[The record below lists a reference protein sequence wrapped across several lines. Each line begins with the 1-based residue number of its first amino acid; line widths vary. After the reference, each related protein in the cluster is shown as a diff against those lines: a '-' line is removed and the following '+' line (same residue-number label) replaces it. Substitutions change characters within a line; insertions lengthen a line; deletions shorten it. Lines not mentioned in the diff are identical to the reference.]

1 MNAQTDIGRSVAH
14 GVFTIER
21 IYPSV
26 SPQRVFDAFA
36 TAAGKD
42 GWFSG
47 PNDAWDIVER
57 VFEFRVGGRER
68 LASKWKSGM
77 VTEFDATYFDIIP
90 GERIVYVYEMCL
102 DGRKI
107 SVSLATFEFKA
118 AGGGTRLIQTEQGA
132 FLDGYDD
139 NGSRE
144 HGSNE
149 IMDKLSA
156 YLEARALGPRRR
168 GLGSGSGSPA

>member
-1 MNAQTDIGRSVAH
+1 MNAPTKIDRSVAH

-21 IYPSV
+21 TYPGV
-26 SPQRVFDAFA
+26 TPQRVFDAFA
-36 TAAGKD
+36 TEAGKD

-47 PNDAWDIVER
+47 PNDAWDVAER
-57 VFEFRVGGRER
+57 KFDFRVGGRER
-68 LASKWKSGM
+68 LVGKWQSGM

-90 GERIVYVYEMCL
+90 GERIVYVYEMHL

-118 AGGGTRLIQTEQGA
+118 AGAGTRLIMNEQGA

-139 NGSRE
+139 AGSRE
-144 HGSNE
+144 RGSQE

-156 YLEARALGPRRR
+156 YLAR
-168 GLGSGSGSPA
+168 